1 MSTMN
6 VENDYPKSAAEVWA
20 LFRETDLKM
29 QETRQLIKEIAL
41 LQKETD
47 RKMQET
53 DRQMKET
60 DRKMGKLINTLGEIV
75 EHLVAPGMKK
85 KFRKLGYHFE
95 YSNTNTCIERADTG
109 QTIAEMDVWLTNGEY
124 ALAVEVKSKLTT
136 EYVNEHVDRLEKI
149 REYFND
155 VGDKRKI
162 LGAVAGAIV
171 EKNVRDYAIKK
182 GFFVMAQS
190 GDTMLLDIP
199 KGFKPRE
206 W

>member
-6 VENDYPKSAAEVWA
+6 VKNEYPKSAAEIWA
-20 LFRETDLKM
+20 LFR
-29 QETRQLIKEIAL
+29 
-41 LQKETD
+41 ETD

-53 DRQMKET
+53 DRMMKET
-60 DRKMGKLINTLGEIV
+60 DRKIGKLTNTLGEIV

-85 KFRKLGYHFE
+85 KFKEFGYHFE
-95 YSNTNTCIERADTG
+95 YSNTNTCIESATTG

-124 ALAVEVKSKLTT
+124 ALAVEVKSKLNT
-136 EYVNEHVDRLEKI
+136 EYVNEHADRLKKI

-171 EKNVRDYAIKK
+171 NKNVRDYAVKK
-182 GFFVMAQS
+182 GFFVLAQS
-190 GDTMLLDIP
+190 GDTMFIDIP
-199 KGFKPRE
+199 EGFMPRE